1 MRQRPFAL
9 ALLLSLTLVA
19 CGGGGDDDA
28 AQPEAGG
35 ASPETTAETA
45 TPAEPVDELPPLP
58 SGDFRITSVSLGNA
72 VDDEG
77 QVREPLAVFAPT
89 DKIHAAVV
97 SVGSSDG
104 LTLSAQWT
112 TAEGIDVAKAGQS
125 LNPDAPTVT
134 TFSIA
139 QPEPWP
145 VGGYQLVI
153 AINGRAVETRSFEVQ

>member
-1 MRQRPFAL
+1 MRQSPLAL
-9 ALLLSLTLVA
+9 ALLLSLSLAA
-19 CGGGGDDDA
+19 CGGDDEA
-28 AQPEAGG
+28 AQPDAGG
-35 ASPETTAETA
+35 ASPETVAEETA
-45 TPAEPVDELPPLP
+45 AAEPVDELPPLP
-58 SGDFRITSVSLGNA
+58 SGDFRITSVTLGKA

-89 DKIHAAVV
+89 DKIYAAVV

-112 TAEGIDVAKAGQS
+112 TAEGTDVAKAGQS
-125 LNPDAPTVT
+125 LNPESPTVT

-145 VGGYQLVI
+145 VGAYQLVI